1 MYILTSYI
9 KPKYNLLRNVL
20 FLVYVLTY
28 SYLSYPTD
36 FHPFFHL
43 WSSGSIQFVL

>member
-28 SYLSYPTD
+28 IAT
-36 FHPFFHL
+36 
-43 WSSGSIQFVL
+43 